1 MSSKRD
7 GVRLQTQYSG
17 YDFGYLLKVLTSLP
31 LPSNENDFFDLLRI
45 WFPCIFDIKYVMKI
59 NRLLKGGLQDIA
71 DELQVTINMFHYIG
85 RSDSH
90 QVMRIGPQHQAGS
103 DSLVTSASFFSM
115 RTKFFDGTSERDRQL

>member
-1 MSSKRD
+1 MSNKRD
-7 GVRLQTQYSG
+7 VTRLQTQYSG

-71 DELQVTINMFHYIG
+71 DELQVIISMFHYISC
-85 RSDSH
+85 SDSH
-90 QVMRIGPQHQAGS
+90 
-103 DSLVTSASFFSM
+103 
-115 RTKFFDGTSERDRQL
+115 